1 LKRDPKVLAAG
12 SYDLAVIGG
21 GIYGAAI
28 AREAALAGLRV
39 ALVERHDFAAATSSN
54 NHKVIHGGLRYLQH
68 LDLPR
73 VRESLRERCVLET
86 IAPHLVHPLPV
97 VVPTF
102 GHGLRGKELLR
113 IGVAMHRLFAL
124 ATGDARAGTVEGLEP
139 GPISRR
145 RLLQLLPGLEASDAT
160 GGVLFYD
167 SQVYSSERLVIA
179 YLRAAAGAGAR
190 VVNYVEATG
199 FVVEGG
205 NVRGLTARDMLGGG
219 AFEVRARAVVNAAG
233 PWIPRVLASAGI
245 GWREGSAA
253 RGLNVVT
260 RQLFPAVA
268 AGLYGRRPHE
278 DPAALLRRGQR
289 LYFLVPWRDR
299 TIIGTA
305 YSPFGADPSQLSVEP
320 SDVEE
325 LLAEVNFAYPP
336 ARLTLDDVSL
346 VYSGVLP
353 SSGVLPGSGEVQV
366 AKHYRI
372 ADHSGDG
379 MAGLFSVEGVK
390 YTTARDVA
398 ARFVERLFRSW
409 SKRPPPSR
417 STELVLPGGSVGRFE
432 DYLRDEIRRRSEL
445 PAAAVER
452 LVRTY
457 GSAYGDVLRY
467 LDPDGGS
474 DDAALLCAEAR
485 HAVREEMALTLGDV
499 VFRRTEI
506 GTAGHPGR
514 AAIDTLAGALAAEL
528 DWSPQRVA
536 REIAE
541 VESRYGAAGT
551 LSASWRTC

>member
-1 LKRDPKVLAAG
+1 LKRYPKALAAG

-39 ALVERHDFAAATSSN
+39 ALVEQNDFAAATSSN

-113 IGVAMHRLFAL
+113 IGVAMHRFFAL
-124 ATGDARAGTVEGLEP
+124 ATGDARGGIVEGLEP

-145 RLLQLLPGLEASDAT
+145 RLLELLPGLDASDAT

-199 FVVEGG
+199 FVLEAG

-245 GWREGSAA
+245 GWRAGPAA

-278 DPAALLRRGQR
+278 DPAALLRRRQR

-305 YSPFGADPSQLSVEP
+305 YSPFSADPSQLSVEP
-320 SDVEE
+320 SAVEE

-353 SSGVLPGSGEVQV
+353 SSGVSAKSGEVHV

-398 ARFVERLFRSW
+398 EKLVERLFRSW
-409 SKRPPPSR
+409 SRTPPPSL
-417 STELVLPGGSVGRFE
+417 SAQTPLPGAAVGRFA
-432 DYLRDEIRRRSEL
+432 DYLERQKRERPDL
-445 PAAAVER
+445 PAAAIER
-452 LVRTY
+452 LVKTH
-457 GSAYGDVLRY
+457 GSAYVEVLRY
-467 LDPDGGS
+467 LDR
-474 DDAALLCAEAR
+474 DDADDDAVLRAEAL

-499 VFRRTEI
+499 IFRRTEI
-506 GTAGHPGR
+506 GSAAHPGR
-514 AAIDTLAGALAAEL
+514 EALDTVASAMAAEL
-528 DWSPQRVA
+528 GWDGPRIA
-536 REIAE
+536 REIAD